1 VSGFLDANVVVRY
14 ITRDVPESND
24 TVRQIIEETP
34 DLVLTEGIIGEIAF
48 VLSRNY
54 LLARQDVVDA
64 LVALLQ
70 RTNIE
75 VYNLDTALVIDALM
89 LCRPSHRVSFAD
101 AMLWA
106 VARSAGT
113 NTRVY
118 SLDKRFPRHGIE
130 LRREP

>member
-1 VSGFLDANVVVRY
+1 MSGFLDANVVVRY